1 MVGGSNFAEIEV
13 LSTAST
19 ASTDEPLDPLS
30 LNDSFRAQVPMR
42 AEGTHR
48 PLRHFTYVLLL

>member
-13 LSTAST
+13 LSTART

-42 AEGTHR
+42 AEGTH
-48 PLRHFTYVLLL
+48 

>member
-1 MVGGSNFAEIEV
+1 V
-13 LSTAST
+13 LSTENS

-48 PLRHFTYVLLL
+48 PLRPFAYVHLF